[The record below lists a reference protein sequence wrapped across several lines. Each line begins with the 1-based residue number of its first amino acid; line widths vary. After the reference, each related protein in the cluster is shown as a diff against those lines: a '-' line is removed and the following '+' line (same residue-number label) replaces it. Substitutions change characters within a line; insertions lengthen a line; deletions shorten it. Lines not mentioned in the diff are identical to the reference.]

1 MSSKISTKLLFI
13 VISAILTIS
22 TLITIV
28 SIWNITKINSN
39 NIEKYKQ
46 EAYFNKEKELENYVS
61 IAMKSVES
69 YYKRSSADKIKDE
82 VSTYLENQ
90 TNFIFSIISKYHE
103 ENKNKMT
110 NDELSNNIK
119 QIISSTRYGKTG
131 YFWINDLDANI
142 IDHPI
147 KPSLN
152 GKDLSNF
159 KDKNGKKIFIEFA
172 KVAKNSSSGFVDY
185 VWPKPG
191 FDKPQPKVSY
201 VKLFKPLNW
210 VIGTGAY
217 VDDVTSSLQE
227 EAKEAIS
234 KMRYGN
240 KDYFWI
246 NDTTP
251 TMIMH
256 PIKPSLNGKN
266 LSEFKD
272 PNGTYLFQDMVK
284 ICKSKSKGLVKY
296 HWAKPGFDKPQPK
309 FSYVEEFKPWGWIIG
324 TGAYVDDVEQKI
336 AQMQEN
342 ANKEIKSVIMTI
354 LIVTTIL
361 ILLVIFIL
369 QYLVRRVIINPLI
382 NFQKGLLE
390 FFKFLN
396 KETNDTKQIDIFSND
411 ELGEMTKVVN
421 ENIDKTKVLIRED
434 ENLINEVKK
443 AVHLVNDGFINQ
455 EVKAH
460 TSNQSLEELK
470 TIFNNMLNNLS
481 QNIVSDVN
489 KLKLTLDRYSHLDF
503 TQKVEDSGKVAV
515 VINELSQTINDM
527 LKDSKRNGMILKE
540 YSSTLTK
547 NVEILNTSTNEQAA
561 SLEQTAAAIEEITSS
576 ISETNKRIEGLSKLA
591 DHTHSTDNVGKDL
604 ANKTASAMEEINSGT
619 KAIFEA
625 ITIIDQIAFQ
635 TNILSLNAAVEAAT
649 AGEAGKGF
657 AVVAAEVRNLANR
670 SAQAATEI
678 KHLVDEAKVKADEG
692 KYISQKMIEEYE
704 SLDKDISNITRLI
717 QELETSTKEQ
727 LQGIIQINDAV
738 TQLDQATQENASM
751 SAQTSTIATHTNSIA
766 LEVMNDADKKE
777 FIGKNNI
784 DISSSLK
791 DLQHD
796 MTPKDNNNSKNTN
809 SKWENF

>member
-1 MSSKISTKLLFI
+1 
-13 VISAILTIS
+13 
-22 TLITIV
+22 
-28 SIWNITKINSN
+28 
-39 NIEKYKQ
+39 
-46 EAYFNKEKELENYVS
+46 
-61 IAMKSVES
+61 
-69 YYKRSSADKIKDE
+69 
-82 VSTYLENQ
+82 
-90 TNFIFSIISKYHE
+90 
-103 ENKNKMT
+103 
-110 NDELSNNIK
+110 
-119 QIISSTRYGKTG
+119 
-131 YFWINDLDANI
+131 
-142 IDHPI
+142 
-147 KPSLN
+147 
-152 GKDLSNF
+152 
-159 KDKNGKKIFIEFA
+159 
-172 KVAKNSSSGFVDY
+172 
-185 VWPKPG
+185 
-191 FDKPQPKVSY
+191 
-201 VKLFKPLNW
+201 
-210 VIGTGAY
+210 
-217 VDDVTSSLQE
+217 
-227 EAKEAIS
+227 
-234 KMRYGN
+234 
-240 KDYFWI
+240 
-246 NDTTP
+246 
-251 TMIMH
+251 
-256 PIKPSLNGKN
+256 
-266 LSEFKD
+266 
-272 PNGTYLFQDMVK
+272 
-284 ICKSKSKGLVKY
+284 
-296 HWAKPGFDKPQPK
+296 
-309 FSYVEEFKPWGWIIG
+309 
-324 TGAYVDDVEQKI
+324 
-336 AQMQEN
+336 MQEN

-361 ILLVIFIL
+361 ILLVILIL

-390 FFKFLN
+390 FFRFLN

-481 QNIVSDVN
+481 KNIVSDVN
-489 KLKLTLDRYSHLDF
+489 KLKLTLDRYSYLNF

-619 KAIFEA
+619 TAIFEA

-649 AGEAGKGF
+649 AGETGKGF

-692 KYISQKMIEEYE
+692 KDISQKMIEEYE

-727 LQGIIQINDAV
+727 LQGIMQINDAV

-777 FIGKNNI
+777 FIGKNSI

-791 DLQHD
+791 ALQHD
-796 MTPKDNNNSKNTN
+796 MTPKDEIVSNNNSKNTN